1 MKKTTT
7 IIIASIV
14 AAIVVPAIILIP
26 FVYVEK
32 EVNEERNLVGFQE
45 VQTLK
50 CWSIGTWGKC
60 RTKCVQSW
68 VFDDGSKEFIKEYY
82 KE

>member
-1 MKKTTT
+1 MKK
-7 IIIASIV
+7 IIIV
-14 AAIVVPAIILIP
+14 IIPIIIGIIIITFSLY
-26 FVYVEK
+26 FKK

-45 VQTLK
+45 VQTVE

-60 RTKCVQSW
+60 RTKCVQHW
-68 VFDDGSKEFIKEYY
+68 VFDDGSKEFIKKYY

>member
-1 MKKTTT
+1 MKKIITL
-7 IIIASIV
+7 IIIGMV
-14 AAIVVPAIILIP
+14 LLITSSLY
-26 FVYVEK
+26 FKE
-32 EVNEERNLVGFQE
+32 EVNEERNLIGFQE
-45 VQTLK
+45 VQTVK

-82 KE
+82 KEEDII